1 MNKKISQFEVTTSFE
16 DNDILTLVQDKT
28 NKIIHKDDFETSL
41 SGTFATNE
49 RVDGIEEDVAN
60 LDTKVDNN
68 YVDLSNKIVEGDT
81 NVTNNLNS
89 NINSYYDVLNNKII
103 TLEDKHNKDLTEVND
118 TVQGWIDEIDDKST
132 KDQLQDLINRLT
144 EDENII
150 TALADLI
157 ANGGGSG
164 EAPGFHTQPTSTIF
178 PLSGY
183 YKGSDASPLATS
195 DTLNQ
200 ALSKL
205 ENQVE
210 AISSSS
216 GSLPVIKTGES
227 TIPTDNNIYTA
238 GKVKED
244 YLRKDGDTATGYTT
258 FLQGIQGGQ
267 IFRSGWDGQGASLY
281 PVNSKWN
288 FEVDNLFVR
297 GNMTVNELTVN
308 EIKAVGGDIL
318 VTLADM
324 ECTEVVVTDNA
335 YRCYFD
341 DGDGTKYNQ
350 FRVNDMAICQKFDG
364 KNVKRYWR
372 KVNAVGQ
379 NYIDLS
385 MDVCEAGS
393 AIPEAEDKILQL
405 GHMYES
411 DPALNAEMDER
422 RNAIFISAK
431 GDNAPRISYYKNID
445 DFTLADS
452 DGVVRERVVIGGE
465 QTKFVGHLYQTS
477 NTGITRVPVYKG
489 VWMSDATYYYY
500 DQVTHNGSA
509 WICMNPNGTTAEPS
523 EDEDDWQLYISKGD
537 SGKPG
542 DDAAKW
548 VEITGDRLFLY
559 DTPDFTGVPNPAQLA
574 LNANVYGMTNPTYSW
589 KIMTA
594 EPVELSIQKTLQ
606 LNYYEMPEDS
616 RTILIRC
623 TVTDSDGSEYYDEV
637 QIAKLSNGAEGL
649 DAYYIDLS
657 NGTVV
662 IPYDYDNNPKVLMSS
677 IYTEVYAYKGIDPI
691 SILNMTASVLGGTA
705 TVEITGNKV
714 TLTSL
719 SSSTAQIQLNV
730 TVADGVT
737 VPKMWYIGKAVDGE
751 PGFDGTDASY
761 VYMSGEQ
768 FFHYASGAT
777 VPTPTSITLTAD
789 AFNINSPQYTW
800 YWSPAGTYEWQE
812 IPNEITDKLVV
823 SYNATYFTNYDEVT
837 FKCTVSS
844 QDGSVQY
851 SDFLTVNNV
860 YDGEDVYRAR
870 LTNECAGVVADSNGN
885 VLDYS
890 TAVTDSSLKYG
901 SQEITD
907 YKLSPSLE
915 VGSGTV
921 TYDNTTKTLK
931 CTSLSTDQAMWK
943 VNFIY
948 PSSSDTVVD
957 TVDFIVLKQKQGE
970 NGAAGSNQ
978 VMIFTNTNSTP
989 SRPTFSSRPSNG
1001 SISGGY
1007 SWYLD
1012 PTNSTSV
1019 LTWVSSGQYDPDSG
1033 GMKYD
1038 SEQGGYWTKPVI
1050 YSPLNGSQGAPGTS
1064 VTEVVPYYYRSTSQT
1079 SLSGGSWST
1088 SRPTA
1093 ADGYYIW
1100 QFLRVY
1106 FSDGDYSDTPYV
1118 CISGS
1123 TGGDG
1128 PALNFRGEYSSGKTY
1143 GWTTNPNVRDVVYR
1157 SFTSTYYMVAESKK
1171 GSTFSNVTPPNSS
1184 YWTAFNTFENI
1195 ATGLLFADKATI
1207 AGWQFSNYKIYST
1220 NNQVVL
1226 NGNSV
1231 LEDAASGTDTDI
1243 VFAAGGT
1250 LNPAWDGSKINK
1262 SAGLKIHRGGTLTVG
1277 NGTAESRAGLT
1288 GSPDMDGIRMWAGN
1302 PFSTRNTAPFRVY
1315 DDGRIVATSG
1325 TFTGSV
1331 TCTTLITNDIS
1342 SDNFSIPGLKCAGRC
1357 THSGSSVS
1365 FGYLFTTKDIR
1376 MTASRVS
1383 TGRYRFTLSGSSYST
1398 NYVVLCSIDNPT
1410 TSLNGGF
1417 RGSYQIGPRYTNYF
1431 DVYWF
1436 DTDGNAHDITYF
1448 NVAFFSF

>member
-16 DNDILTLVQDKT
+16 DNDILTLVQDDT

-49 RVDGIEEDVAN
+49 RVDNIEEDVAN

-68 YVDLSNKIVEGDT
+68 YTDLSNKITEGDT
-81 NVTNNLNS
+81 NVTNNLTS
-89 NINSYYDVLNNKII
+89 NITSYYDILNNKII
-103 TLEDKHNKDLTEVND
+103 TLENKHDSGLTEVND
-118 TVQGWIDEIDDKST
+118 TVQGWIDDIANRST
-132 KDQLQDLINRLT
+132 LQQLQDALNRLT
-144 EDENII
+144 TTENLV
-150 TALADLI
+150 TALAELI

-164 EAPGFHTQPTSTIF
+164 TAPGFHTQPTSTIF

-183 YKGSDASPLATS
+183 YKGTDASPLATS

-227 TIPTDNNIYTA
+227 TLPTDNNIYTA

-258 FLQGIQGGQ
+258 FLEGIQGGRT
-267 IFRSGWDGQGASLY
+267 FRSGWDGEGASLY
-281 PVNSKWN
+281 PSNSKWN
-288 FEVDNLFVR
+288 FEIDNLFVR

-324 ECTEVVVTDNA
+324 ECTEVIVTENA
-335 YRCYFD
+335 YRCFFD
-341 DGDGTKYNQ
+341 NADGTKYNQ

-372 KVNAVGQ
+372 KVNAVGE

-385 MDVCEAGS
+385 FDVCEAGS
-393 AIPEAEDKILQL
+393 GIPEAEDKILQL
-405 GHMYES
+405 GHMYEADS
-411 DPALNAEMDER
+411 ELNAEMDER

-431 GDNAPRISYYKNID
+431 GSNAPRISYYKNID

-452 DGVVRERVVIGGE
+452 DGVIRERVVIGGE
-465 QTKFVGHLYQTS
+465 QTKFVGTLYQTS
-477 NTGITRVPVYKG
+477 DTGVIRVPVYKG
-489 VWMSDATYYYY
+489 VWIAGTTYHYY
-500 DQVTHNGSA
+500 DQVTHNGST
-509 WICMNPNGTTAEPS
+509 WVCMNPNGTTAEPS

-542 DDAAKW
+542 DDVAKW

-559 DTPDFTGVPNPAQLA
+559 EGPDFTGTPNPAQLS
-574 LNANVYGMTNPTYSW
+574 LNANVYGMTNPTYKW
-589 KIMTA
+589 EIMT
-594 EPVELSIQKTLQ
+594 ETPLEISIQKTVQ
-606 LNYYEMPEDS
+606 VNYYEIPENS
-616 RTILIRC
+616 RTILIKC
-623 TVTDSDGSEYYDEV
+623 TVTDSDGSTYYDEV
-637 QIAKLSNGAEGL
+637 QLAKLCNGAEGL

-657 NGTVV
+657 NGTAV
-662 IPYDYDNNPKVLMSS
+662 IPYDYDGNPKVNLSS
-677 IYTEVYAYKGIDPI
+677 VYTDVYAYNGVDPVT
-691 SILNMTASVLGGTA
+691 ILEITPSVVGGNA
-705 TVEITGNKV
+705 TVSVSGNRVVLK
-714 TLTSL
+714 TLN
-719 SSSTAQIQLNV
+719 SSTAQIQLTV
-730 TVADGVT
+730 TLQDGVSVT
-737 VPKMWYIGKAVDGE
+737 KMWYIGKAVDGE

-777 VPTPTSITLTAD
+777 IPTPSSITLTAD
-789 AFNINSPQYTW
+789 VFNIVNPQYTW

-812 IPNEITDKLVV
+812 IPNETTNNLIV
-823 SYNATYFTNYDEVT
+823 SYNASYFTNYEEVT

-844 QDGSVQY
+844 SDGSISY
-851 SDFLTVNNV
+851 SDFLTINNV

-870 LTNECAGVVADSNGN
+870 LTNECAGVVADSTGN

-890 TAVTDSSLKYG
+890 TAVTESSLRYG
-901 SQEITD
+901 SQNITD
-907 YKLSPSLE
+907 YKLSTSLE
-915 VGSGTV
+915 VGNGTL
-921 TYDNTTKTLK
+921 TYDSTNKTLK
-931 CTSLSTDQAMWK
+931 CTSLTTDQAMWK
-943 VNFIY
+943 VKFIY
-948 PSSSDTVVD
+948 PSDSTTVVD
-957 TVDFIVLKQKQGE
+957 TVDFVVLKQKQGE

-978 VMIFTNTNSTP
+978 IMIFTNTNNTP
-989 SRPTFSSRPSNG
+989 SRPTFTNRPSNG

-1012 PTNSTSV
+1012 PTNSTTT
-1019 LTWVSSGQYDPDSG
+1019 LTWVSSGQYDPDAG

-1038 SEQGGYWTKPVI
+1038 SDQGGYWTKPVI
-1050 YSPLNGSQGAPGTS
+1050 YSPLNGAQGDS
-1064 VTEVVPYYYRSTSQT
+1064 VTEVVAYYYRSTSQT

-1088 SRPTA
+1088 TRPTA

-1100 QFLRVY
+1100 QFLRVK
-1106 FSDGDYSDTPYV
+1106 FSNNTYSDTPYV

-1123 TGGDG
+1123 AGATGSDG
-1128 PALNFRGEYSSGKTY
+1128 PALNFRGDYSSSKTY
-1143 GWTTNPNVRDVVYR
+1143 GWTTDPNVRDVVYYN
-1157 SFTSTYYMVAESKK
+1157 STYYMVAESKK
-1171 GSTFSNVTPPNSS
+1171 GNTFSNRTPTNSS

-1195 ATGLLFADKATI
+1195 ATGLLFAEKATI

-1231 LEDAASGTDTDI
+1231 LEDAATGTETDI

-1250 LNPAWDGSKINK
+1250 LNPAWDGTQINK
-1262 SAGLKIHRGGTLTVG
+1262 LAGLKIHRGGTLTVG
-1277 NGTAESRAGLT
+1277 NGTVNSRAGLT
-1288 GSPDMDGIRMWAGN
+1288 GSPDKNNLRIWAGTE
-1302 PFSTRNTAPFRVY
+1302 FSTREVAPFRVY
-1315 DDGRIVATSG
+1315 DDGSMVATNG
-1325 TFTGSV
+1325 TFTGNV
-1331 TCTTLITNDIS
+1331 TCTSLVASNITY
-1342 SDNFSIPGLKCAGRC
+1342 DNFSIPGLKAAIMVNTNPSPVTAYFFRTKGF
-1357 THSGSSVS
+1357 TATVS
-1365 FGYLFTTKDIR
+1365 K
-1376 MTASRVS
+1376 AA
-1383 TGRYRFTLSGSSYST
+1383 TGRYTVNFTPASSTYAPVCQIYNST
-1398 NYVVLCSIDNPT
+1398 T
-1410 TSLNGGF
+1410 TVSSAF
-1417 RGSYQIGPRYTNYF
+1417 RGNCQIGFLYSGKF
-1431 DVYWF
+1431 DVMWF
-1436 DTDGNAHDITYF
+1436 DTDGSAHDVDKFIVYI
-1448 NVAFFSF
+1448 FSY

>member
-81 NVTNNLNS
+81 NVTNNLSS

-103 TLEDKHNKDLTEVND
+103 TLEDKHDKDLTEVND
-118 TVQGWIDEIDDKST
+118 TVQGWIDTIDDKST
-132 KDQLQDLINRLT
+132 KEQLQNLLNRLI

-227 TIPTDNNIYTA
+227 TLPTDNNIYTA

-258 FLQGIQGGQ
+258 FLQGIQAGQ

-288 FEVDNLFVR
+288 FEIDNLFVR

-341 DGDGTKYNQ
+341 DGDGTKYNSFQ
-350 FRVNDMAICQKFDG
+350 VNDMAICQKFDG

-372 KVNAVGQ
+372 KVNAVGK

-385 MDVCEAGS
+385 MDVCESGS
-393 AIPEAEDKILQL
+393 GIPEAEDKILQL

-411 DPALNAEMDER
+411 DPTLNAEMDER

-465 QTKFVGHLYQTS
+465 QTKFVGTIYQTS
-477 NTGITRVPVYKG
+477 DTGIIRVPVYKG
-489 VWMSDATYYYY
+489 VWIAGTTYRYY
-500 DQVTHNGSA
+500 DQVTHNGST
-509 WICMNPNGTTAEPS
+509 WICMNPNGTTTEPS
-523 EDEDDWQLYISKGD
+523 ESEDDWQLYISKGD

-559 DTPDFTGVPNPAQLA
+559 DGPDFSGIPNPAQLA
-574 LNANVYGMTNPTYSW
+574 LNANVYGMTNPTYKW
-589 KIMTA
+589 ELMT
-594 EPVELSIQKTLQ
+594 ETPLEISIQKSAQ
-606 LNYYEMPEDS
+606 INYYEIPETY
-616 RTILIRC
+616 RTILIKC
-623 TVTDSDGSEYYDEV
+623 TVTDSDGSTYYDEV
-637 QIAKLSNGAEGL
+637 QLAKLCNGAEGL

-657 NGTVV
+657 NGTAV
-662 IPYDYDNNPKVLMSS
+662 IPYDYSGISKVPLSS
-677 IYTEVYAYKGIDPI
+677 IYTDVYAYKGINPVPI
-691 SILNMTASVLGGTA
+691 LDITTSVVGGNA
-705 TVEITGNKV
+705 TVTVSNSRVILE
-714 TLTSL
+714 TLN
-719 SSSTAQIQLNV
+719 SSTAQIQLSV
-730 TVADGVT
+730 TVQDGVT
-737 VPKMWYIGKAVDGE
+737 ITKMWYIGKAVDGE

-768 FFHYASGAT
+768 FFHYSSGAT
-777 VPTPTSITLTAD
+777 VPTPTSIVLTTD
-789 AFNINSPQYTW
+789 TFNILNPQYTW
-800 YWSPAGTYEWQE
+800 YWSPSGVYEWQE
-812 IPNEITDKLVV
+812 ILNETTNKLTV

-837 FKCTVSS
+837 FKCTVST
-844 QDGSVQY
+844 QDGAVSY
-851 SDFLTVNNV
+851 SDFLTINNV

-870 LTNECAGVVADSNGN
+870 LTNECAGVVADSNGT
-885 VLDYS
+885 VTDYS
-890 TAVTDSSLKYG
+890 TAVTESSLRYG
-901 SQEITD
+901 SQDITD

-915 VGSGTV
+915 VGRGTV
-921 TYDNTTKTLK
+921 TYDNANKTLK

-943 VNFIY
+943 VKFIY
-948 PSSSDTVVD
+948 PENSNNVVD
-957 TVDFIVLKQKQGE
+957 TVDFVVLKQKQGE

-978 VMIFTNTNSTP
+978 IMIFTNTNNTP
-989 SRPTFSSRPSNG
+989 SKPTFSTRPSNG

-1012 PTNSTSV
+1012 PTNSTTT

-1038 SEQGGYWTKPVI
+1038 SDLGGYWTKPVI
-1050 YSPLNGSQGAPGTS
+1050 YSPLNGAQGDSVTS
-1064 VTEVVPYYYRSTSQT
+1064 VTAYYYKSTSQT

-1093 ADGYYIW
+1093 SNGYYIW

-1106 FSDGDYSDTPYV
+1106 FSDGSYSDTPYV
-1118 CISGS
+1118 CLSGS
-1123 TGGDG
+1123 DGAAGDNG
-1128 PALNFRGEYSSGKTY
+1128 PALNFRGDYSSSKTY

-1157 SFTSTYYMVAESKK
+1157 NSTYYMVSENRK

-1262 SAGLKIHRGGTLTVG
+1262 LAGLKIHRGGTLTVG
-1277 NGTAESRAGLT
+1277 NGATESRAGLT
-1288 GSPDMDGIRMWAGN
+1288 GSPDMNSLRIWAGAI
-1302 PFSTRNTAPFRVY
+1302 FSNRNDAPFRVY
-1315 DDGRIVATSG
+1315 DDGSMVATNG
-1325 TFTGSV
+1325 TFTGKV
-1331 TCTTLITNDIS
+1331 TCTSLIADDIS
-1342 SDNFSIPGLKCAGRC
+1342 SSNFSIPGLKCAGRC
-1357 THSGSSVS
+1357 NWTGSSAS
-1365 FGYLFTTKDIR
+1365 FGYLFTTRDIR
-1376 MTASRVS
+1376 MTVSRIA
-1383 TGRYRFTLSGSSYST
+1383 TGRFRFTLTGSAST
-1398 NYVVLCSIDNPT
+1398 DYIVLCSIDNPT
-1410 TSLNGGF
+1410 TNISSGF
-1417 RGSYQIGPRYTNYF
+1417 RGSYQIGPKYTNQF
-1431 DVYWF
+1431 DIHWF
-1436 DTDGNAHDITYF
+1436 DTDGSAHDLTYF
-1448 NVAFFSF
+1448 NVAFFSY